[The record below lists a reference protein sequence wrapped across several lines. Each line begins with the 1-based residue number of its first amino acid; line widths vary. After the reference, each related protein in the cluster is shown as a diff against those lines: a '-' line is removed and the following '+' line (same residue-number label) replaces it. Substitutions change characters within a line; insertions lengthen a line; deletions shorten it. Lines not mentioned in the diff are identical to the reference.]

1 MPFDEEESNS
11 VATSSFLSPVIGVR
25 EEFRVR
31 VRVELI
37 QIGVRDEFRVRFR
50 VEVLSNGVLWMN
62 LGLVLG
68 LSYFQIGVKDDYR
81 LGLGLS

>member
-11 VATSSFLSPVIGVR
+11 VATSSFLSPVTGVR
-25 EEFRVR
+25 EEFRV
-31 VRVELI
+31 
-37 QIGVRDEFRVRFR
+37 R

-68 LSYFQIGVKDDYR
+68 LSYFQIGVMHEFRVRVKVE
-81 LGLGLS
+81 LLSNRGYG